1 MFNACCDVEIDDL
14 NTVWLMK
21 WVMTYS
27 QWEERCSGD
36 VRYSVGVTHQR
47 HTTLHYTILH
57 YTVLLCSAPS
67 MLTSRGLHLKLGLH
81 EWAMDVPTCSN
92 QMSIVI
98 LIGKSTSNNVVNHF
112 LDKEVD
118 RIED

>member
-1 MFNACCDVEIDDL
+1 
-14 NTVWLMK
+14 
-21 WVMTYS
+21 
-27 QWEERCSGD
+27 
-36 VRYSVGVTHQR
+36 
-47 HTTLHYTILH
+47 
-57 YTVLLCSAPS
+57 

-98 LIGKSTSNNVVNHF
+98 LIGNSTSNNVVNHI
-112 LDKEVD
+112 LDREED